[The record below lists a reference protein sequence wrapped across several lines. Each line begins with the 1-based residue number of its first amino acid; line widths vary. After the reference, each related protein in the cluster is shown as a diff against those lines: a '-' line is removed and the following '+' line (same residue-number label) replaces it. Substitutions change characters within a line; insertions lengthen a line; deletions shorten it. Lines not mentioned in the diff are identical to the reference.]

1 MTAIPLPRILFFTGL
16 AVWVAVSLTTALRAL
31 DRSLLI
37 PWGLASLVFITAFV
51 LWDRR
56 PGRLPPLL
64 LAAQS
69 ASVVVMVAILCNG
82 LEGLLLVLVAA
93 QLALVSDRRFGITW
107 IVVQSIAMGIGIGWH
122 WSPSPAVLLS
132 FPYLGFQLL
141 MFVGLQLHAEA
152 RRLQAELAE
161 KSRIEERLRITQE
174 LHDSIGHHLVALS
187 LNLEWAAH
195 ESEGAARASVR
206 SAQVLARSLLREVK
220 AIVSDA
226 RQAEPVDLADELRRL
241 AHELPWPKLH
251 IDCPPELLFEDAH
264 TSRALL
270 RTAQEIITNA
280 IRHGEARNLWIEIV
294 RENGRVRL
302 CARDDGQASAAVVEG
317 VGLSGMRKRLEA
329 LGGSLKAAPSPSSG
343 FEVQAELPVQAA
355 RPCGSAAP

>member
-1 MTAIPLPRILFFTGL
+1 MTAIPLPRILFFTGI

-31 DRSLLI
+31 DRTLLI
-37 PWGLASLVFITAFV
+37 PWGLASLVFIAALL
-51 LWDRR
+51 LWNRR
-56 PGRLPPLL
+56 PGRIAQWL
-64 LAAQS
+64 LAMQS
-69 ASVVVMVAILCNG
+69 ASVVVMVAVLCNG

-93 QLALVSDRRFGITW
+93 ELALVSSRRIGITW
-107 IVVQSIAMGIGIGWH
+107 IVVQSVALGIGIAWH
-122 WSPSPAVLLS
+122 WSPSPALLLF

-141 MFVGLQLHAEA
+141 MFLGLQLHAEA
-152 RRLQAELAE
+152 RRLQAELQE

-226 RQAEPVDLADELRRL
+226 RQDEPVDLAGELRRL

-251 IDCPPELLFEDAH
+251 IECPPELRFDDAQ
-264 TSRALL
+264 TGRALL

-280 IRHGEARNLWIEIV
+280 IRHGEAKNLWIGIV
-294 RENGRVRL
+294 REQGCVRL
-302 CARDDGQASAAVVEG
+302 CARDDGQVSAAVVEG
-317 VGLSGMRKRLEA
+317 VGLSGMRRRLEA

-343 FEVQAELPVQAA
+343 FEVHAELPLQAA
-355 RPCGSAAP
+355 RPCGSVAP